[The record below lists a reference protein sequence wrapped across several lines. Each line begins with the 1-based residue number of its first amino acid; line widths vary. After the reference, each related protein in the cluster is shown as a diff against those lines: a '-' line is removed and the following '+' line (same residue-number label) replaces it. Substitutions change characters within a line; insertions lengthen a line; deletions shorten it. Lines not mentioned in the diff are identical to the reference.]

1 MKKLLVVVIGL
12 ILLAKMPVL
21 AQQEI
26 EMLIFSR
33 DYQGALSL
41 IEKEISANPSAD
53 LYYKKGL
60 VLNSQQNYAEAIL
73 AFQNAIQTDSVN
85 PIIMAELAENYA
97 ILGNYHDAMYWFEK
111 TASIQPENLSLLAKN
126 GRNYIS
132 LKSFEK
138 AYICFSD
145 VYTKD
150 STNVYWNK
158 QLAFCA
164 FRVGKRKQ
172 AIELYTKV
180 LEVNPRDYSTYINLI
195 RIFDKQ
201 KEDSLI
207 TAAFD
212 AGFTNFPGDAE
223 LLGERARFYFE
234 TKKYDL
240 AKPDFENYFLA
251 GGDSIY
257 AVLINYGITCYFTKN
272 DSLAAQILEKCVAQV
287 VNDPYVLFYLAL
299 SYKRMNDFDTS
310 EQYMKAAIEAA
321 TPAYLPDMYHY
332 LGQIL
337 GQQRKFAE
345 SIAALQ
351 KANELDPENKEVLFE
366 IATTYEEY
374 NSNKTLA
381 LNYYNLY
388 LKEAGE
394 EAKNIDYALTRM
406 KKLKEDLFFDE

>member
-1 MKKLLVVVIGL
+1 MRKLLLVLITS
-12 ILLAKMPVL
+12 ILLVNMPVF

-26 EMLIFSR
+26 EMMIINR
-33 DYQGALSL
+33 DYHGALDL
-41 IEKEISANPSAD
+41 IEKEISTNPSAEIF
-53 LYYKKGL
+53 YKKGL
-60 VLNSQQNYAEAIL
+60 VLNSLQNYRESIL
-73 AFQNAIQTDSVN
+73 AFQIAIQTDSVN
-85 PIIMAELAENYA
+85 PIIMAELAENFA
-97 ILGNYHDAMYWFEK
+97 ILGNYHDAAFWFEK
-111 TASIQPENLSLLAKN
+111 SIALQPENLSLLAKS

-132 LKSFEK
+132 LKDFKK
-138 AYICFSD
+138 AYNCFSD
-145 VYTKD
+145 VYAVD
-150 STNVYWNK
+150 STNIYWNK
-158 QLAFCA
+158 QLAFSA
-164 FRVGKRKQ
+164 FRIGNKPQAKYLYKQ
-172 AIELYTKV
+172 V
-180 LEVNPRDYSTYINLI
+180 LSQNPRDYSSYTNLI
-195 RIFDKQ
+195 RILDKQ

-207 TAAFD
+207 VEVFD
-212 AGFTNFPGDAE
+212 MGLANFPGDAE
-223 LLGERARFYFE
+223 LFGERARFYFE
-234 TKKYDL
+234 TKKYEQ
-240 AKPDFENYFLA
+240 AKPDFESYFLA
-251 GGDSIY
+251 GGDSVY
-257 AVLINYGITCYFTKN
+257 PVLMNYGITCYFTKY
-272 DSLAAQILEKCVAQV
+272 DSLAVQMLEKCVDQV

-299 SYKRMNDFDTS
+299 SYKRMNTFEIS
-310 EQYMKAAIEAA
+310 EQFMKAAIEAA

-337 GQQRKFAE
+337 GLQRKFPE